1 MKYQVLINAK
11 AFDGKTSVLS
21 EKISINLKFEK
32 EITAK
37 ELIAEAIKHLRYDYT
52 YLEIFKEEVYVNNSS
67 HSNRNSLDLS
77 KKIKNDVEFAYYV
90 ELKPKAK

>member
-11 AFDGKTSVLS
+11 AFDGKTGVLS

-67 HSNRNSLDLS
+67 HSNRNPLDLS
-77 KKIKNDVEFAYYV
+77 EKIKNDVEFAYYV